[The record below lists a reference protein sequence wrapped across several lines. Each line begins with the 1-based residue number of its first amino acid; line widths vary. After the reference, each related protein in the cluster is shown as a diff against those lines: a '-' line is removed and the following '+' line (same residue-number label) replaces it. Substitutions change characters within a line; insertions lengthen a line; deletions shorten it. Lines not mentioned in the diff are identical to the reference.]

1 MLREGTLTRYGI
13 ATGMKETV
21 VAKRST
27 VLMGTLTLLVLAIGL
42 SPAAAQQEQYGGGEV
57 SATGY
62 LSPVSP
68 PDAYSH
74 LLNDEATGQQYLV
87 RSTAVDLGAY
97 DDGQKVT
104 VLGTL
109 VSGGG
114 AETVLEVTSIE
125 EPSETVQPGESATLS
140 FELSIEGEPA
150 ADATFFGNI
159 QTGEG
164 GPGIFVPLTD
174 PDDDGVYT
182 GSTTI
187 RDRFP
192 PGLRPLPPDA
202 EPLEFP
208 IRIIQGTGTNS
219 NAEGEVPGEPTAVVQ
234 DFGVVPMQESNTFPA
249 SISFGGEPTDKGPA
263 TGEKYE
269 DGGDPEGGVDLNE
282 DGVVDEA
289 DAELAADTSDAA
301 AEAAPEGAAT
311 LPATGGVVIPIL
323 SGALMA
329 GALLAGLLFR
339 HASR

>member
-1 MLREGTLTRYGI
+1 M
-13 ATGMKETV
+13 V
-21 VAKRST
+21 KRSM
-27 VLMGTLTLLVLAIGL
+27 VLMGTLALLVFAIGL
-42 SPAAAQQEQYGGGEV
+42 SPAVAQQEQYGGEEV

-68 PDAYSH
+68 AGVYSH

-109 VSGGG
+109 VSNGGT
-114 AETVLEVTSIE
+114 ETVLEVTSIE
-125 EPSETVQPGESATLS
+125 EPPETGQPGEAATLS
-140 FELSIEGEPA
+140 FELSIEGEPP

-174 PDDDGVYT
+174 PDGDGVYA

-202 EPLEFP
+202 QPLEFP
-208 IRIIQGTGTNS
+208 IRIVQGTGTNA
-219 NAEGEVPGEPTAVVQ
+219 NAEGKLPGEPTTVVR
-234 DFGVVPMQESNTFPA
+234 DFGVVPMQQNNIFPA
-249 SISFGGEPTDKGPA
+249 SITFGGGPTTAEEPT
-263 TGEKYE
+263 TSEKYE
-269 DGGDPEGGVDLNE
+269 DGGDPEGGVDLNK
-282 DGVVDEA
+282 DGIVDEA
-289 DAELAADTSDAA
+289 DAELAADTSDTA
-301 AEAAPEGAAT
+301 AEDGPEEETT
-311 LPATGGVVIPIL
+311 LPDTGGAVLPL
-323 SGALMA
+323 LA
-329 GALLAGLLFR
+329 GALLAGGGLLFR